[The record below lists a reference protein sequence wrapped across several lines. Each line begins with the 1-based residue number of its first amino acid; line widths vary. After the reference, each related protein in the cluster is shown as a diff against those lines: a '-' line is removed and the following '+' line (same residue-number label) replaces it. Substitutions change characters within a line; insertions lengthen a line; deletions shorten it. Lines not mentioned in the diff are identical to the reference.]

1 MTIVRACA
9 VNRPYAEENV
19 VSMTCR
25 EAIDVLADYLDQVLS
40 PSLAEQ
46 LGAHLRDCPPC
57 QAYLKTYRKTQD
69 LAGQAGRVEMPQEL
83 KARLRRFLLEQL
95 GTGKA

>member
-1 MTIVRACA
+1 M
-9 VNRPYAEENV
+9 
-19 VSMTCR
+19 SMTCR

-40 PSLAEQ
+40 PAIAARLD
-46 LGAHLRDCPPC
+46 AHLRDCPPC
-57 QAYLKTYRKTQD
+57 LAYLKTYRRTRD

-95 GTGKA
+95 REDKA